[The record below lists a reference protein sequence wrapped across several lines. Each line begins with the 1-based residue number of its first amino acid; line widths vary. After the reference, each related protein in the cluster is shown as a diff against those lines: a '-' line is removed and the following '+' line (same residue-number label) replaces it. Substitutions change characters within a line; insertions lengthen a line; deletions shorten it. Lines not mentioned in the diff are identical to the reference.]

1 MSNLKIEEGNTKIKV
16 RVKEENDKYHYELKK
31 SIIEIGFKDFR
42 IFVLKGTKSEFDILV
57 KYKDKTSDTRTPKHI
72 HWVVDILLK
81 QSMERVLTNDFLVLL
96 QKCWKECK
104 PLTNN
109 DFDSIKAFISNQWD
123 LSDCSKY
130 EKLNGYGEYPV
141 DFLFVLM
148 NLLSVQEKTNNPN
161 AYMFG
166 KIIDKLLED
175 ELDIFSIVSTAG
187 FGGIKNGK

>member
-1 MSNLKIEEGNTKIKV
+1 MSNLNIVEGTTDIKI
-16 RVKEENDKYHYELKK
+16 RVKEENNKYHYESRKALV
-31 SIIEIGFKDFR
+31 EIGFNDFR
-42 IFVLKGTKSEFDILV
+42 IYILKGSLSDFDILI
-57 KYKDKTSDTRTPKHI
+57 KYKEKLSKIRTPKHI

-81 QSMERVLTNDFLVLL
+81 QSMKRELTNDFLLLL
-96 QKCWKECK
+96 QKCWQMCQ

-109 DFDSIKAFISNQWD
+109 DFDTIYTFISNQWQLFD
-123 LSDCSKY
+123 YSKY
-130 EKLNGYGEYPV
+130 ETLNEYGEYPV

-148 NLLSVQEKTNNPN
+148 NLLSVQEKTNRSD

-166 KIIDKLLED
+166 KIIDELLED